1 VSKNNWYIVGPAVKI
16 FIFGGNV
23 RVIELHLLLLVTLG
37 DRACRLVFVDFVMLR
52 QVF

>member
-23 RVIELHLLLLVTLG
+23 RVIKPDLLLLVTLG
-37 DRACRLVFVDFVMLR
+37 VCACRLVMVDFVVLR
-52 QVF
+52 QVC